1 MPQIIKPK
9 SAKKSTVKKKRTV
22 AKKSLVPVKTRSK
35 STFKHSAPDYYQCLL
50 NYANQDWHHPVTGEK
65 KKITACCK
73 DCKLSAPS
81 LTKQRKDELT
91 KLITSYKQVG
101 DSLAKLLQPIK

>member
-9 SAKKSTVKKKRTV
+9 SAKKSTKKTT
-22 AKKSLVPVKTRSK
+22 KKALVPVKSRSK
-35 STFKHSAPDYYQCLL
+35 STVKHSAPDYYQCLL

-91 KLITSYKQVG
+91 KLINSYKQVG
-101 DSLAKLLQPIK
+101 ESLAKLLQPIK